1 MAASLLPMSR
11 KLAEQKIEDQILMRK
26 LEKCHREIILHSKLL
41 NKLY

>member
-26 LEKCHREIILHSKLL
+26 LEDVIARFL
-41 NKLY
+41 